1 MVKWLSILAIIG
13 AALLLFSAPWVAGLA
28 YTTVSLMQPQ
38 YIWFWSFEDFPL
50 FKLTAGLAIIAWCI
64 QALRGHIRWE
74 VYREGMVVAIVLLWL
89 IFQLSG
95 LFAPFDD
102 SFAAVKAHV
111 VTGTLNSIVIMF
123 LVIIGLINNEKV
135 LERFAWVIIITG
147 LYYTWWANAAYLGNE
162 WDKFQGG
169 RLNGPQRSPYAD
181 GNNFSILFVV
191 CMPFML
197 FGLFHFRSKVVR
209 MGLLFALPLLWHAL
223 VLCAS
228 RGALISIA
236 VSTLLAAFMLKSRLL
251 NMALIAGFVVFL
263 VYQGGP
269 LINRSV
275 DTVQDSRE
283 QREGPIN
290 PRIVSWQVGIDLIKQ
305 YPVLGVGPQRFRTAS
320 FTLYPGRSPHV
331 AHSTLL
337 NFAANTGIFAA
348 AIYLYFFF
356 AAYKMYR
363 YGRQFSPPGS
373 AHHYLS
379 QSCTCALAGF
389 FVGAIFLDLIIFEP
403 FYFLLVMCCA
413 NHHLLKQKV
422 APSTATYPAAVAHD
436 L

>member
-169 RLNGPQRSPYAD
+169 RLNG
-181 GNNFSILFVV
+181 
-191 CMPFML
+191 
-197 FGLFHFRSKVVR
+197 
-209 MGLLFALPLLWHAL
+209 
-223 VLCAS
+223 
-228 RGALISIA
+228 ALISIA

-290 PRIVSWQVGIDLIKQ
+290 PRILSWQVGIDLIKQ

>member
-1 MVKWLSILAIIG
+1 
-13 AALLLFSAPWVAGLA
+13 
-28 YTTVSLMQPQ
+28 MQPQ

-50 FKLTAGLAIIAWCI
+50 FKLTAGLAIVAWLI
-64 QALRGHIRWE
+64 QAMRGNIKWE
-74 VYREGMVVAIVLLWL
+74 VYRDGVVVAMALLWM

-102 SFAAVKAHV
+102 RFAAVKASL

-123 LVIIGLINNEKV
+123 LVIIGLVDDDKV

-147 LYYTWWANAAYLGNE
+147 LYYTWWANTAYLGSE
-162 WDKFQGG
+162 WDKFQNG
-169 RLNGPQRSPYAD
+169 RLNGPRLSPYSD

-197 FGLFHFRSKVVR
+197 FGLFYFRSKLVR
-209 MGLLFALPLLWHAL
+209 VGLLLALPLLWHAI

-228 RGALISIA
+228 RGALLSVA
-236 VSTLLAAFMLKSRLL
+236 VSTLLAAFMLKSRIL
-251 NMALIAGFVVFL
+251 NLTLIAGFVVFL
-263 VYQGGP
+263 VYQGGA
-269 LINRSV
+269 LVDRSV

-290 PRIVSWQVGIDLIKQ
+290 PRILSWQVGLDLMKQ
-305 YPVLGVGPQRFRTAS
+305 YPILGVGPQRFRTAS

-337 NFAANTGIFAA
+337 NFAANTGVFAA

-356 AAYKMYR
+356 ASYKIYR
-363 YGRQFSPPGS
+363 YGRRWAPPGS
-373 AHHYLS
+373 THDYLN
-379 QSCTCALAGF
+379 QSCACALAGF
-389 FVGAIFLDLIIFEP
+389 FVGALFLDLIIFEP
-403 FYFLLVMCCA
+403 FYFLLLMCCA
-413 NHHLLKQKV
+413 NHRILKRKIE
-422 APSTATYPAAVAHD
+422 PSPVTQPAVGAYGH
-436 L
+436 